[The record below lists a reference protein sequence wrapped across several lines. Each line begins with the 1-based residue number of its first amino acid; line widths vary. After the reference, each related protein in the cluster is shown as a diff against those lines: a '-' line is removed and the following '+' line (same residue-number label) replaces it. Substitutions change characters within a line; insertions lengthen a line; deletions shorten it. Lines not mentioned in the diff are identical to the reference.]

1 MFKNSSLTNFQESI
15 IRTTS
20 IAIIT
25 SILKMYAFNQDENLF
40 NNTWLFKT
48 IGQIVGYGLFD
59 LFLYK
64 IPEESNL
71 KPNEKSAFKDI
82 LYFGSM
88 LFMKEVF
95 VSNYMNRDFDL
106 NIFRNI
112 LSIIIMLTVYNLFI
126 KRHIEEY
133 LKRKVDSNTDLVNY
147 SSKIIFGVIIADLI
161 PSFKNEK
168 LSKYLLSNVVILL
181 IALPVY
187 FLHIRPIFEKNLNLN

>member
-15 IRTTS
+15 LRTTS
-20 IAIIT
+20 IAILT
-25 SILKMYAFNQDENLF
+25 SILKMYAFNQDEDF
-40 NNTWLFKT
+40 FTNNWIVKT
-48 IGQIVGYGLFD
+48 IGQIVGYGLYD

-88 LFMKEVF
+88 LFMKEIF

-106 NIFRNI
+106 NVFRNI

-126 KRHIEEY
+126 KRHLEEY
-133 LKRKVDSNTDLVNY
+133 LKRKVDSNTDLINY
-147 SSKIIFGVIIADLI
+147 TSKIIFGVIIVDLI
-161 PSFKNEK
+161 PGYKSENI
-168 LSKYLLSNVVILL
+168 SKYLVSDIAILL
-181 IALPVY
+181 FSLSLY
-187 FLHIRPIFEKNLNLN
+187 FLRIRPIFKKNLNLN

>member
-15 IRTTS
+15 LRTTS
-20 IAIIT
+20 IAILT
-25 SILKMYAFNQDENLF
+25 SILKMYVFNQDEDF
-40 NNTWLFKT
+40 FTNNWIVKT
-48 IGQIVGYGLFD
+48 IGQIVGYGLYD

-88 LFMKEVF
+88 LFMKEIF

-106 NIFRNI
+106 NVFRNI

-126 KRHIEEY
+126 KRHLEEY
-133 LKRKVDSNTDLVNY
+133 LKRKVDSNTDLINY
-147 SSKIIFGVIIADLI
+147 TSKIIFGVIIVDLI
-161 PSFKNEK
+161 PGYKSENI
-168 LSKYLLSNVVILL
+168 SKYLVSDIAILL
-181 IALPVY
+181 FSLSLY
-187 FLHIRPIFEKNLNLN
+187 FLRIRPIFKKNLNLN